1 MLLPDQGTA
10 GMPHFWVHKDGC
22 TEQLCLEQATMKLW
36 IEKYCMLGEGPK
48 PPIPIP
54 GHIEREADFF
64 HPH

>member
-1 MLLPDQGTA
+1 M
-10 GMPHFWVHKDGC
+10 
-22 TEQLCLEQATMKLW
+22 EQLCLEQATMKLW